1 MTTGV
6 MQMSNIKLEFKE
18 VRPDDDKYAAAKAQA
33 EAEKQVRQ
41 LGFDALTA
49 RQKTT
54 VRRTFN
60 VLQSVHFTLSEDN
73 DMWLS
78 DIKEL
83 KSCMYAIRNQ
93 FNLGGCDHVYDEVD
107 EE

>member
-1 MTTGV
+1 
-6 MQMSNIKLEFKE
+6 MSNIKSEE
-18 VRPDDDKYAAAKAQA
+18 DKYAAAKAQA

-54 VRRTFN
+54 IKRTFN
-60 VLQSVHFTLSEDN
+60 VLQSVDFTLSEDN

-78 DIKEL
+78 DVKEL
-83 KSCMYAIRNQ
+83 TRCMWALRNQ
-93 FNLGGCDHVYDEVD
+93 FNLGDNSDEGSN
-107 EE
+107 

>member
-1 MTTGV
+1 MTDT
-6 MQMSNIKLEFKE
+6 NN
-18 VRPDDDKYAAAKAQA
+18 DDNKYAAAKAKA
-33 EAEKQVRQ
+33 DAEKQVRQ

-54 VRRTFN
+54 IKRTFN
-60 VLQSVHFTLSEDN
+60 VLQSVHFTLSEDD

-78 DIKEL
+78 DMKEM
-83 KSCMYAIRNQ
+83 KTCMYAIRNQ
-93 FNLGGCDHVYDEVD
+93 FNLGGCDHVYDDED